1 MSDKKQ
7 NLRLDEIL
15 IRDGL
20 ITETQLTEAL
30 QCQKLYG
37 GKLGTQL
44 LQHGFIDEAM
54 LVKVLSSK
62 LSCDG
67 VILSKLEIPE
77 KVLTFIP
84 VTVAV
89 ARRVMPFAFDA
100 EQNVLRVAC
109 EDPSNADLV
118 SELRFVAAGKTV
130 KLYLAAELALNTAIA
145 RYYLG
150 RDQGVDLPP
159 SIGFSE
165 MSSVGATA
173 SGSSVA
179 DDRQPK
185 GLVLLVTDEATT
197 GSQLQTLLE
206 RDRYKVI
213 RTDSADDAIGLIGS
227 HKFHTVF
234 IQDTVPGDYIDLLDR
249 LRKTSPKTRVRYYES
264 AGALLLSLD
273 AGVMESDLLVRN
285 LELFTSLLSSTDATP
300 DNHSARVGQ
309 YVDKLCRRM
318 ELADK
323 DRLVITNA
331 GYLHDLAR
339 YYYGNPDSAVDSR
352 TSVILTIKLLNS
364 LNYSPLVIEILRAMY
379 INLREK
385 FTKRLPIE
393 VLGGNILTVVDIF
406 CETIRA
412 DVSLSLDK
420 FDAIKQKYR
429 DLVGKL
435 FLTEV
440 VEGFIALIQEEILS
454 ITTLEKY
461 SQVMLYGRDAEQLA
475 PIEAR
480 IKNGGFRTITETS
493 FSSFEDLFKRSRPD
507 IVILLECAGSEN
519 ITRLV
524 DDLNEAGIGIDR
536 VPTFLLTEGSLASQM
551 SWLLEKGIEDVI
563 PLEDNLNVLLIKM
576 KKIQARIENKARERE
591 ELIRQ
596 SGAVGHLDD
605 MNLIDLLQALGPS
618 RKTVKL
624 TLTSGRDEL
633 LIYLNQGEIYH
644 AAGLGKVG
652 PDAVYEAIAWSTG
665 TWNIQPVT
673 VESMPEQNSF
683 YSNESI
689 LMEGCRLLDERGK
702 SAHLQTPASI

>member
-1 MSDKKQ
+1 
-7 NLRLDEIL
+7 
-15 IRDGL
+15 
-20 ITETQLTEAL
+20 
-30 QCQKLYG
+30 
-37 GKLGTQL
+37 
-44 LQHGFIDEAM
+44 
-54 LVKVLSSK
+54 
-62 LSCDG
+62 
-67 VILSKLEIPE
+67 
-77 KVLTFIP
+77 
-84 VTVAV
+84 
-89 ARRVMPFAFDA
+89 
-100 EQNVLRVAC
+100 
-109 EDPSNADLV
+109 
-118 SELRFVAAGKTV
+118 
-130 KLYLAAELALNTAIA
+130 
-145 RYYLG
+145 
-150 RDQGVDLPP
+150 
-159 SIGFSE
+159 
-165 MSSVGATA
+165 
-173 SGSSVA
+173 
-179 DDRQPK
+179 
-185 GLVLLVTDEATT
+185 
-197 GSQLQTLLE
+197 
-206 RDRYKVI
+206 
-213 RTDSADDAIGLIGS
+213 
-227 HKFHTVF
+227 
-234 IQDTVPGDYIDLLDR
+234 
-249 LRKTSPKTRVRYYES
+249 
-264 AGALLLSLD
+264 
-273 AGVMESDLLVRN
+273 MESDLLVRN

-339 YYYGNPDSAVDSR
+339 YYYGNTETEVDSR

-536 VPTFLLTEGSLASQM
+536 VPTFLLTGGSLASQM

-624 TLTSGRDEL
+624 TLTSGREEL

-644 AAGLGKVG
+644 AAGLGKFG
-652 PDAVYEAIAWSTG
+652 PEAVYEAIAWSTG

-673 VESMPEQNSF
+673 VESMPEQNSS

-689 LMEGCRLLDERGK
+689 LMEGCRLLDERTK
-702 SAHLQTPASI
+702 TSHPQTPASV